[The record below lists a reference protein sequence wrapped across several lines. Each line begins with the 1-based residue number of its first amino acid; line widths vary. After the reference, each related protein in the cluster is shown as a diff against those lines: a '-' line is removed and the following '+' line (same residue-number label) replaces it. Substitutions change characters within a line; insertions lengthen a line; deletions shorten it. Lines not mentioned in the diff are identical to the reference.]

1 MRKLFLLCAACLLV
15 LAGCTNDPEHGSSTP
30 APDAGTV
37 TPVDTPTAA
46 PSAPT
51 TALPVES
58 TPLVSPTAAPATD
71 TAVLPEPSPD
81 VSQSPL
87 PEETFDP
94 DALTL
99 DDFPTQL
106 ITSGTAV
113 LEGTEPLYLIA
124 QIPDHDTWLYGLSG
138 GYGLILRV
146 GTQWKNLDLG
156 YLTPRAVLPAMA
168 YGDFDGDLELELA
181 LLVYT
186 DSGTGVSIWDLHI
199 IEFESETLWTDCWFA
214 PPDYQAI
221 LSQIV
226 TYTHDPSVGGVTI
239 AAGESRRFQPDPAL
253 QQDGLT
259 PGAFQTGQ
267 CGDSIVSF
275 SVSGDAIRADFGVSL
290 FYENIVPSVEA
301 GSVQADVIF
310 TGSAFGLANF
320 MVVADAPA

>member
-1 MRKLFLLCAACLLV
+1 M
-15 LAGCTNDPEHGSSTP
+15 S
-30 APDAGTV
+30 
-37 TPVDTPTAA
+37 
-46 PSAPT
+46 
-51 TALPVES
+51 
-58 TPLVSPTAAPATD
+58 SPTAAPATD
-71 TAVLPEPSPD
+71 TTVLPEPSPD
-81 VSQSPL
+81 VSQPPL

-146 GTQWKNLDLG
+146 GAQWKNLDLG

-239 AAGESRRFQPDPAL
+239 AAGESRRFSRTPLCSGRPDAWRFP
-253 QQDGLT
+253 DR
-259 PGAFQTGQ
+259 PVRGQ
-267 CGDSIVSF
+267 HCQF
-275 SVSGDAIRADFGVSL
+275 LCLRRRHPRRFRCL
-290 FYENIVPSVEA
+290 P
-301 GSVQADVIF
+301 
-310 TGSAFGLANF
+310 LL
-320 MVVADAPA
+320 